1 MFIVNQDRDT
11 TINLNNVKEIFVSQ
25 ERIFADNTV
34 IGKYKTEE
42 RTTQVYN
49 EMLQILFSPYMMLKN
64 AELPPDAM
72 KNFANGNV
80 ILLKSADREPDVK
93 FYDNDYI
100 ICRRN
105 RDERFDFCTYMV
117 CGTGNLYLCELERC
131 KVQQRCKKG
140 NHADE

>member
-49 EMLQILFSPYMMLKN
+49 
-64 AELPPDAM
+64 
-72 KNFANGNV
+72 
-80 ILLKSADREPDVK
+80 DVK
-93 FYDNDYI
+93 K
-100 ICRRN
+100 CRIPAGCNEKLCKRKC
-105 RDERFDFCTYMV
+105 DSAEK
-117 CGTGNLYLCELERC
+117 CG
-131 KVQQRCKKG
+131 QRAG
-140 NHADE
+140 REVL

>member
-11 TINLNNVKEIFVSQ
+11 TINLNNVKEIFISQ
-25 ERIFADNTV
+25 GRIFADNTV

-42 RTTQVYN
+42 RTNQVYN

-93 FYDNDYI
+93 LYDNGLY
-100 ICRRN
+100 
-105 RDERFDFCTYMV
+105 YMP
-117 CGTGNLYLCELERC
+117 EE
-131 KVQQRCKKG
+131 
-140 NHADE
+140 

>member
-72 KNFANGNV
+72 KT
-80 ILLKSADREPDVK
+80 LQTE
-93 FYDNDYI
+93 
-100 ICRRN
+100 
-105 RDERFDFCTYMV
+105 M
-117 CGTGNLYLCELERC
+117 
-131 KVQQRCKKG
+131 
-140 NHADE
+140 

>member
-34 IGKYKTEE
+34 IGKYK
-42 RTTQVYN
+42 
-49 EMLQILFSPYMMLKN
+49 MLQILFSPYMMLKN

-93 FYDNDYI
+93 FYDNGLY
-100 ICRRN
+100 
-105 RDERFDFCTYMV
+105 YMP
-117 CGTGNLYLCELERC
+117 EE
-131 KVQQRCKKG
+131 
-140 NHADE
+140 

>member
-64 AELPPDAM
+64 AELPPDAI

-80 ILLKSADREPDVK
+80 ILLKSADREPGVK
-93 FYDNDYI
+93 FYDNGLY
-100 ICRRN
+100 
-105 RDERFDFCTYMV
+105 YMP
-117 CGTGNLYLCELERC
+117 EE
-131 KVQQRCKKG
+131 
-140 NHADE
+140 